1 MCRIPLTICRAVI
14 LILLLPR
21 STGELWGWWEGHGG
35 GRHAFRFDVRH
46 WEKLWRVNGMQRAL
60 RIEEEAE
67 ARECVSLLR

>member
-1 MCRIPLTICRAVI
+1 MCGVPLTICRAII

-21 STGELWGWWEGHGG
+21 SSELWGWWEGHRG